1 MVMTTVGLLLGVAA
15 SDTRSFNDKVS
26 IPASIVA
33 GCCLLL
39 ALRRL
44 CIRWFRSS
52 SVPRVSID

>member
-26 IPASIVA
+26 IPAVIVA

>member
-1 MVMTTVGLLLGVAA
+1 VVIAVGLLLGVTV
-15 SDTRSFNDKVS
+15 SDTRSFNDQVS
-26 IPASIVA
+26 VPAAVIA